1 MRRQIRQKRRLNS
14 LKQKGKLRILVM
26 SIFILMLI
34 IILSGTFFIWKVM
47 TLPRFI
53 YVEKTENGG
62 GSVVVADS
70 KSGKINRI
78 LINKDVVLNVSH
90 NLGEYKFASIW
101 ILGDKEG
108 YGGDLVA
115 KTLVKNYGLPVYL
128 WKNEN
133 NSNLSLLQNSFLKL
147 IKLRIIRL
155 DQSEYKAETKEL
167 PLYVSTDFSDSRI
180 TEKLTTV
187 EIEDVS
193 GNYKTVADIS
203 NVLNIM
209 GAKITNYSRSES
221 QEIDC
226 VINGKNSVATKEIA
240 NVLDCLYDTKLD
252 TESAV
257 KIKIGKYFSQRF

>member
-1 MRRQIRQKRRLNS
+1 MRRQLRQKRKLNKRKFKS
-14 LKQKGKLRILVM
+14 KFRILVV
-26 SIFILMLI
+26 SIGVLILLI
-34 IILSGTFFIWKVM
+34 CLLGTLYIWKVM

-53 YVEKTENGG
+53 YVEKTDNGG

-70 KSGKINRI
+70 KSGKINRVV
-78 LINKDVVLNVSH
+78 INKDVVLNVSH
-90 NLGEYKFASIW
+90 SLGEYKLASIW
-101 ILGDKEG
+101 VLGDKEG
-108 YGGDLVA
+108 YRGDLVA

-133 NSNLSLLQNSFLKL
+133 NSNLSLLQKSFLKL

-155 DQSEYKAETKEL
+155 DQSDYKAESKEL

-221 QEIDC
+221 EGIDC
-226 VINGKNSVATKEIA
+226 LINGKNIYATKEIA
-240 NVLDCLYDTKLD
+240 NVLDCLYDTKLE
-252 TESAV
+252 TESDV